1 MQQQNQVNLTAS
13 VALYEDDEAYYLT
26 RFTTFDQA
34 LIILKALSK
43 LQNQKLVYLDPEI
56 PADIRNQL
64 MLAAGEAP
72 HNRITIPRSTGKD
85 FGDTI
90 ILQSNNLTVREVA
103 FPDKVTKPTRL
114 LSTRSNSDNIFP
126 LQTAPAGLLHA
137 LQTTL
142 NPPQIPAVQGVAPVL
157 VPMVVPV
164 QAQAQAQAPVVQAP
178 TRTSTNASRR
188 RSIFTEETAV
198 PANGNTT
205 TPARTAPIQPLFPP
219 TSSRTVLALLQQSE
233 ASKRALFSS
242 SSISSTTAAQTQTQ
256 QTQTVSTV
264 TAPIGRGSN
273 QIGPI
278 NINPALSAAE
288 PRNIIRARRRN
299 PGTQTTQPTPPTA
312 TSITTQSQPIVSSS
326 NSNPS
331 FIASRT
337 RQASLRSTVAS
348 FDARDR
354 AGVENLKSFK
364 SGK

>member
-1 MQQQNQVNLTAS
+1 MQQQNQANNLTAS
-13 VALYEDDEAYYLT
+13 VALYEDNKGYYIT
-26 RFTTFDQA
+26 RFTTLEQA
-34 LIILKALSK
+34 LVILKALSK

-56 PADIRNQL
+56 PVDIRNQL

-72 HNRITIPRSTGKD
+72 HNLITVSRSTSED
-85 FGDTI
+85 FGETV
-90 ILQSNNLTVREVA
+90 ILQADNLTVREVSFDNVA
-103 FPDKVTKPTRL
+103 TPTRL

-126 LQTAPAGLLHA
+126 LQTAPTALLHA

-142 NPPQIPAVQGVAPVL
+142 NPPQIPAVQGVAPAL

-164 QAQAQAQAPVVQAP
+164 QTQVQAPVVQAP

-188 RSIFTEETAV
+188 RSIFTEETTA
-198 PANGNTT
+198 PNNRSTS
-205 TPARTAPIQPLFPP
+205 TPARTAPLQPLFPS

-242 SSISSTTAAQTQTQ
+242 SSSSTTAAAQTRTE
-256 QTQTVSTV
+256 TESTRPSL
-264 TAPIGRGSN
+264 TAPRGRGSS
-273 QIGPI
+273 QVGPI
-278 NINPALSAAE
+278 DINPALPPAE
-288 PRNIIRARRRN
+288 PRNIIRAKRRN
-299 PGTQTTQPTPPTA
+299 PGIQTTHSTSTPASSVTTQTQPLA
-312 TSITTQSQPIVSSS
+312 SSS
-326 NSNPS
+326 NSSSS

-337 RQASLRSTVAS
+337 RQANLRSTVAG